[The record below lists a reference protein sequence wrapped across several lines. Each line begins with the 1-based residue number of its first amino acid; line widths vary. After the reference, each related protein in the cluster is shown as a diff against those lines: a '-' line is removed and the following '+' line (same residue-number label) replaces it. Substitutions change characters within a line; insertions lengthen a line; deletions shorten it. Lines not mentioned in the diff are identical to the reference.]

1 MKKIIAAALLLSI
14 ITTYGMPALA
24 INAQE
29 DTSAP
34 KQKRSLFVK
43 KSKVKDNNQYK
54 FDYINLDWWD
64 SFGDE
69 YLSAYIRQAIEKNH
83 DLKASSLVTQEYYQ
97 AMKAQFASELP
108 QVGAGFLPGFSKF
121 PGSTSSG
128 WGFALPIYAS
138 YEVDLFLKNRDK
150 TKSTKKTYEASL
162 QDERSAH
169 ISVASAVGTTYLNI
183 VQMDEM
189 LKIQEE
195 IVNLRENLY
204 ELEKLRFEEGI
215 SSSMDVVNSEKAFI
229 TAQNNFIEMKKQ
241 HYKMLNQFAVL
252 IGESPENADQIKRKT
267 LAEINIS
274 KTIPAEIATEVIT
287 SRPDYLKAEIAVEK
301 AGLDVRVA
309 KKEFL
314 PSITIGGMGIF
325 TANDLGSMFTTK
337 NMLAGIGGGLLWPL
351 FTGGQRVA
359 NLKMKKA
366 QYERILET
374 YLQTNLTSIQEVN
387 DSLYVLKSDDKR
399 YNQLVKQYDLESK
412 NYKLNEQ
419 KYGEGVISKFDLLRY
434 EENLLS
440 LEQQLNQYKTE
451 RLVSFIGLYKST
463 GSKI

>member
-1 MKKIIAAALLLSI
+1 MKKVIATALLLSFI
-14 ITTYGMPALA
+14 GVNTMPALA
-24 INAQE
+24 ISSTEN
-29 DTSAP
+29 TSAQ

-43 KSKVKDNNQYK
+43 KAKVDKNQYR
-54 FDYINLDWWD
+54 FDYVNMGWWD

-69 YLSAYIRQAIEKNH
+69 YLSGYIRQAIDKNH
-83 DLKASSLVTQEYYQ
+83 DLKASTLMTQEYYQ

-108 QVGAGFLPGFSKF
+108 QVGAGFLPGYSKMINT
-121 PGSTSSG
+121 TSSH

-138 YEVDLFLKNRDK
+138 YELDIFLKNRDK

-162 QDERSAH
+162 QDE
-169 ISVASAVGTTYLNI
+169 I
-183 VQMDEM
+183 VT
-189 LKIQEE
+189 
-195 IVNLRENLY
+195 LRENLLN
-204 ELEKLRFEEGI
+204 LEKLRYEEGI
-215 SSSMDVVNSEKAFI
+215 SSSMDVVNSEKSFI
-229 TAQNNFIEMKKQ
+229 NAQNNLIELKKQ

-252 IGESPENADQIKRKT
+252 IGESPENADQIQRKS
-267 LAEINIS
+267 LAEINYA
-274 KTIPAEIATEVIT
+274 KTIPAEISTEVIT
-287 SRPDYLKAEIAVEK
+287 SRPDYMKAELSVQK

-314 PSITIGGMGIF
+314 PSLNLGGIGLF
-325 TANDLGSMFTTK
+325 NASDLGSLFTTK
-337 NMLAGIGGGLLWPL
+337 NMLLAFGGGIMMPL

-387 DSLYVLKSDDKR
+387 DSLYVLKSDDER

-419 KYGEGVISKFDLLRY
+419 KYDEGIISKYDLIRY

-451 RLVSFIGLYKST
+451 RLMGFIGLYKST
-463 GSKI
+463 GSRL